1 MRLFLAISLPDNVRE
16 KISNSLKDIKNEYK
30 DLRWVGNDN
39 YHITVHF
46 FGDTLD
52 IDKIVPK
59 IEDSLFDTYSFY
71 MYSSECRLFLK
82 RKVFAFLGFSRSKE
96 LEKIAFDIDRA
107 FNSQI
112 KIKYVPHLTLARYR
126 IPSKQQYLLLK
137 KKFSNINIDISFKV
151 NKLTLFDCVNYDTKP
166 EYKIIK
172 EFKFIE
178 R

>member
-1 MRLFLAISLPDNVRE
+1 MRLFLAINLPGAVKE
-16 KISNSLKDIKNEYK
+16 KISRSLKDIKNEYK
-30 DLRWVGNDN
+30 DLRWVGIDN

-46 FGDTLD
+46 FGDTKD

-59 IEDSLFDTYSFY
+59 IEDSLFSAYSFY
-71 MYSSECRLFLK
+71 MYSSQCKLHLK
-82 RKVFAFLGFSRSKE
+82 RKVFAFLGFQRNKE
-96 LEKIAFDIDRA
+96 LEKIAFDIGIT

-151 NKLTLFDCVNYDTKP
+151 NKLTLFDCVNHDTKP

-172 EFKFIE
+172 EFKLIE